1 MAAQEVEGVMVPV
14 EATATAVAT
23 AGASVPSLQGPTV
36 PPKAELMALFKATT
50 LRVREDQKDLQIA
63 EDQRLTAR
71 TADEKELHAFNVEFA
86 LETLTNNKRRLAQL
100 REQLYATPS
109 RTSSVPVSPDTVE
122 GSPEKQ
128 QPQSTV
134 ASQMDGNR
142 NDQAKPPP
150 CNTPLGVDPTANV
163 EQATELPTI
172 ACQSP
177 IPGTD
182 DSWRT
187 VASSEISTP
196 GEKPKEL
203 AAAEPDL
210 SRELELAT
218 DPKLNPDAVRD
229 RQKVEHEGET
239 LNRDHAGED
248 QGQDVSVKELTI
260 AIAVDLVIRQ
270 IDSGRMLLIQHGE
283 MRSATLLSLQTE
295 VTLRTGKFHQVCIAT
310 SQTYSDVDSL
320 LTDIGLARE
329 PGSLVT
335 QIADRMGCRI
345 AEWNDGGM
353 VMRPLLY
360 VTIQDI
366 GRRTITLPGVP
377 KHCLDVRV
385 HPRPLWLGLTDDVK
399 QLRYEGDVHR
409 ELAHLQQYHGDN
421 TPVPRR
427 KTKKNSLLDTYRAGA
442 ST

>member
-1 MAAQEVEGVMVPV
+1 
-14 EATATAVAT
+14 
-23 AGASVPSLQGPTV
+23 
-36 PPKAELMALFKATT
+36 MALFKAAA
-50 LRVREDQKDLQIA
+50 LRVEEKEKDLQIA
-63 EDQRLTAR
+63 EVQRGRAKTAE
-71 TADEKELHAFNVEFA
+71 EKELHALNVELA
-86 LETLTNNKRRLAQL
+86 LGSLKNTERRLAQL
-100 REQLYATPS
+100 REQLYTALS
-109 RTSSVPVSPDTVE
+109 GTSTVNVSHDTVE

-150 CNTPLGVDPTANV
+150 LGVDHTANV

-182 DSWRT
+182 ESWRT
-187 VASSEISTP
+187 VASDEVSTP
-196 GEKPKEL
+196 GGKPKEL

-218 DPKLNPDAVRD
+218 DSKLNPDAVRN

-248 QGQDVSVKELTI
+248 QRQDASVKELTT
-260 AIAVDLVIRQ
+260 AITVDLVIRQ

-310 SQTYSDVDSL
+310 PQTYSDVDSL
-320 LTDIGLARE
+320 LTDIGLARA
-329 PGSLVT
+329 PG
-335 QIADRMGCRI
+335 I
-345 AEWNDGGM
+345 GGS
-353 VMRPLLY
+353 
-360 VTIQDI
+360 Q
-366 GRRTITLPGVP
+366 
-377 KHCLDVRV
+377 
-385 HPRPLWLGLTDDVK
+385 
-399 QLRYEGDVHR
+399 
-409 ELAHLQQYHGDN
+409 
-421 TPVPRR
+421 
-427 KTKKNSLLDTYRAGA
+427 LDTAD
-442 ST
+442 